1 MPVNSEIVVDLK
13 NIESPA
19 MWSLIVEKFN
29 CNMYPIPLLI
39 LEQ

>member
-19 MWSLIVEKFN
+19 MWSLIVEN
-29 CNMYPIPLLI
+29 LTVICTQSHCLY
-39 LEQ
+39 

>member
-19 MWSLIVEKFN
+19 MCSLVENVN